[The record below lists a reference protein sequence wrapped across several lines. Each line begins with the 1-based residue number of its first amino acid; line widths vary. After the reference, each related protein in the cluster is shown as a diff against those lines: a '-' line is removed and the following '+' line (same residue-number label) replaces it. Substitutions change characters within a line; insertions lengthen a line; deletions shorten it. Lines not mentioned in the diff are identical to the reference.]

1 MTTLPKKITLTYT
14 LTVPITFQDFLEF
27 TNKTLLEEGHK
38 VQDELT
44 AQDTLARELWL
55 KFVQTMKGLDK
66 KLPSG
71 RNVDI
76 NDEPDHESVHILRGM
91 VNEMLDEAQSSDEEV
106 VEQKEDEPSEIE
118 PNETPL

>member
-27 TNKTLLEEGHK
+27 TNNTLVEEGHK

-44 AQDTLARELWL
+44 GQDTLARELWL

-71 RNVDI
+71 RDVNI
-76 NDEPDHESVHILRGM
+76 NDERDHESVYRIRDI
-91 VNEMLDEAQSSDEEV
+91 VNEMLDEAQSSD
-106 VEQKEDEPSEIE
+106 DEPSEIE
-118 PNETPL
+118 PK